1 MQSTMSLQ
9 MRHSSGICSFEE
21 RSLKYP
27 GWYWHPAGFSPVL
40 VFSLTS
46 GCIIFGSSASLI
58 FSSALSGA
66 SSTIFISVRQKGHAK
81 YVSDGFSCRFKVL
94 RGAVKFFLHV
104 GFWHVSICF
113 FPMCTN
119 YYDSLLCMLYS
130 LLPYSFSVSLVQIAN
145 FSTAHAWLEKQIA
158 LKFLKEEKI
167 LLKDSLVDRY
177 TKDPQSSTPFSTP
190 QAHANHRSNQ

>member
-58 FSSALSGA
+58 FSSAFSGA

-81 YVSDGFSCRFKVL
+81 YVSDGFSCKFKVL

-113 FPMCTN
+113 SPCVLIITIA
-119 YYDSLLCMLYS
+119 YSIYS

-145 FSTAHAWLEKQIA
+145 FSTEHAWLEKQIA

-167 LLKDSLVDRY
+167 LLKNSLVDRC
-177 TKDPQSSTPFSTP
+177 TKGPQSSNPFSTP
-190 QAHANHRSNQ
+190 QAHANPRSNQ